1 MARKRSLKPPV
12 GRKAVPIR
20 TRGPPTF
27 HRAHALLLYI
37 PLLDTGVSPS
47 GKASDFD
54 SVIRGFESLHPSHML
69 LSTSGLSRQI
79 LNLESGVRIPV
90 GVPEVALRRGLRA
103 QVVIVGMAADS
114 RPACC
119 NKVPNWER
127 LVLFAPVDKW
137 LSCRPFTAEMRV
149 RFPPGVPAAR
159 SRLAMWAGVG
169 LPQKMTMVAENCGA
183 NGYTRLL
190 ANETLT
196 LK

>member
-27 HRAHALLLYI
+27 HRVFALLLYI

-54 SVIRGFESLHPSHML
+54 SGFRGFESLHPSHML

-79 LNLESGVRIPV
+79 LSLKSGVRIPV

-103 QVVIVGMAADS
+103 QVVIVGMADS
-114 RPACC
+114 RPACR
-119 NKVPNWER
+119 NKVSNWKR

-159 SRLAMWAGVG
+159 SHLAMWAVVG
-169 LPQKMTMVAENCGA
+169 LPQKMIMVAENCGA

-190 ANETLT
+190 ANETFT